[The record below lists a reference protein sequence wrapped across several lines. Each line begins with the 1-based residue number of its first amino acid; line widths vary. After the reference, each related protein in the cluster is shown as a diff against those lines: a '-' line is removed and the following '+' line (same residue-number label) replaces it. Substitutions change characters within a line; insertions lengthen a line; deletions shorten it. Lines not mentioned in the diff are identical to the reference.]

1 MFKAHNCPFCGH
13 QVVVNVVPG
22 ESGDLYTLNLVV
34 KCTVCG
40 AKMTE
45 LMTNYPASYSSVYD
59 ANDVVDRISDL
70 VDKWNIREV
79 E

>member
-1 MFKAHNCPFCGH
+1 
-13 QVVVNVVPG
+13 
-22 ESGDLYTLNLVV
+22 
-34 KCTVCG
+34 
-40 AKMTE
+40 MTE